1 MTNEEIL
8 RFIEQITNTER
19 KRITDWIESNRRY
32 IEIDAGVG
40 IYRDSFDSESLLK
53 FINGD
58 NYEEV
63 S

>member
-1 MTNEEIL
+1 MNAKETL
-8 RFIEQITNTER
+8 RFIEQIRSTER
-19 KRITDWIESNRRY
+19 RRITDWIESNRRY

-40 IYRDSFDSESLLK
+40 IYRDNFDSESLLK

-58 NYEEV
+58 NNEEV

>member
-1 MTNEEIL
+1 MNAKETL

-19 KRITDWIESNRRY
+19 RRITDWIESNRRY
-32 IEIDAGVG
+32 IEIDAGIG
-40 IYRDSFDSESLLK
+40 IYRDNFDSESLLK

-58 NYEEV
+58 SNEEV